1 MGNEFCAHTRALAE
15 SFRKTRPRELHI
27 GVESDFHPAKKA
39 HAAFAVQDLGKLRAT
54 LQAHNIKV
62 TGDDSLSARAVSTPR
77 TPSANASSSS
87 KPAPDLLDGA
97 RGRDY
102 TACSTASSLFFD

>member
-62 TGDDSLSARAVSTPR
+62 TGDDSL
-77 TPSANASSSS
+77 
-87 KPAPDLLDGA
+87 PDTRRFYAEDPFGERPEFLEAG
-97 RGRDY
+97 
-102 TACSTASSLFFD
+102 S